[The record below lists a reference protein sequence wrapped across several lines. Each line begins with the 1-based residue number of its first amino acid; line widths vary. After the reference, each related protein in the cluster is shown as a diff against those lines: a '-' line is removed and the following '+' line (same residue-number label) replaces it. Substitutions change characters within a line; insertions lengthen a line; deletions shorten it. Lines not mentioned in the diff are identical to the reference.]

1 MTLLRLLMKG
11 CCKTPF
17 IFYAGNLLLH
27 NKVRTAF
34 YFFYLHVNKLLYIC
48 YINNIKIRRIYMN
61 KNLIKLVIVIFIL
74 ILIIYYSIVFISN
87 QDTIDNNMNN
97 QILTVYQSILISE
110 A

>member
-1 MTLLRLLMKG
+1 
-11 CCKTPF
+11 
-17 IFYAGNLLLH
+17 
-27 NKVRTAF
+27 
-34 YFFYLHVNKLLYIC
+34 
-48 YINNIKIRRIYMN
+48 MN
-61 KNLIKLVIVIFIL
+61 KNLIKLIIVIFIL

>member
-1 MTLLRLLMKG
+1 
-11 CCKTPF
+11 
-17 IFYAGNLLLH
+17 
-27 NKVRTAF
+27 
-34 YFFYLHVNKLLYIC
+34 
-48 YINNIKIRRIYMN
+48 MN